1 MEKEYI
7 IIYTVKM
14 KYAYH
19 TKWCDKWYR
28 GGANHPHYSV
38 IRAPTVSF
46 ITLFG
51 MVCIFHF
58 YSVG

>member
-19 TKWCDKWYR
+19 TKWYDKWYP

-38 IRAPTVSF
+38 IRAPHSHLSLHLVWYAYF
-46 ITLFG
+46 N
-51 MVCIFHF
+51 
-58 YSVG
+58 SVG